1 MGLNGFGPF
10 YSVNRRRER
19 KVSTPT
25 YHTFSL
31 FAFFALLAL
40 TDTHAICRPRP
51 SKRSDAGAL
60 RGTLRQRPEVPAGGV
75 EAKGQVLRGQSGLP
89 AQGEAES
96 ESPPSGLNSGCG
108 GGGGD
113 YKCPAP
119 FPILPTD
126 MEQQLIA
133 LINQLSQ
140 KQGVT
145 PAELLWDLVSIV
157 DNRLTVHD
165 SWKHEKETNQR
176 REGGGSH
183 PQDPLA
189 SAGSN

>member
-1 MGLNGFGPF
+1 M
-10 YSVNRRRER
+10 
-19 KVSTPT
+19 
-25 YHTFSL
+25 
-31 FAFFALLAL
+31 AL
-40 TDTHAICRPRP
+40 TDTGCHTPTPTDKKKPCGYATPNATPVTR
-51 SKRSDAGAL
+51 
-60 RGTLRQRPEVPAGGV
+60 
-75 EAKGQVLRGQSGLP
+75 
-89 AQGEAES
+89 
-96 ESPPSGLNSGCG
+96 NSGG
-108 GGGGD
+108 RSRSARLVTMWTTLPTKSGSSVRSKPAERFKFWLRRRGGGD
-113 YKCPAP
+113 YKCPVP

-183 PQDPLA
+183 PQNPLA